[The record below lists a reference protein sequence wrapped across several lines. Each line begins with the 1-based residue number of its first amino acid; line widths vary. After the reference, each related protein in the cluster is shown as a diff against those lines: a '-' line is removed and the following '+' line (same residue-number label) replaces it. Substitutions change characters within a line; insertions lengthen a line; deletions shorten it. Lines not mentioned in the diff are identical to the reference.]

1 MANAAGSTKAT
12 IEFYFDFISPF
23 GFCASLRVDDLARKY
38 GRTAAWSS
46 MLVGVSVMKVMNLP
60 PIRDLPLKGPY
71 QKRELARYVRKRG
84 ISLGHDVRTEPAYPI
99 PAGRAFH
106 WLNHHQPELA
116 KPAAKAILNAY
127 WIDGR
132 DIGNSEVVAELCAGV
147 GVERQTVLQA
157 IHGEEGSAL
166 LRAAVDRS
174 LAKGVFGSPFFIID
188 GEPFFGLDKMELIE
202 EWLATG
208 GW

>member
-1 MANAAGSTKAT
+1 
-12 IEFYFDFISPF
+12 
-23 GFCASLRVDDLARKY
+23 
-38 GRTAAWSS
+38 
-46 MLVGVSVMKVMNLP
+46 MKVMNLP

-84 ISLGHDVRTEPAYPI
+84 LSLGHDVQTEPAYPI

>member
-1 MANAAGSTKAT
+1 
-12 IEFYFDFISPF
+12 
-23 GFCASLRVDDLARKY
+23 
-38 GRTAAWSS
+38 
-46 MLVGVSVMKVMNLP
+46 
-60 PIRDLPLKGPY
+60 
-71 QKRELARYVRKRG
+71 
-84 ISLGHDVRTEPAYPI
+84 
-99 PAGRAFH
+99 
-106 WLNHHQPELA
+106 
-116 KPAAKAILNAY
+116 
-127 WIDGR
+127 
-132 DIGNSEVVAELCAGV
+132 
-147 GVERQTVLQA
+147 VLQA